1 MASAPP
7 NAIPSGNVGD
17 TAPTPL
23 DDVAHFSS
31 TDDREDMSL
40 YEERLVEAPASLV
53 SRFDKVIRAEE
64 VDANGDGVA
73 DHVRQVFCNH
83 NLCWRH
89 LP

>member
-1 MASAPP
+1 
-7 NAIPSGNVGD
+7 
-17 TAPTPL
+17 
-23 DDVAHFSS
+23 
-31 TDDREDMSL
+31 MSL